1 MVSATVVAA
10 GGDMSEVV
18 ASPATIKRHRM
29 SDKKKKAAEIRAKK
43 TKPKYPVLH
52 WDGKIE
58 YALGMHDDCNA
69 VVLSGPG
76 DCPPTFLG
84 APIVKRGTGQEL
96 CTKCLEILAVYDI
109 PIESIIAAVFDT
121 TASNTGIQQGCCT
134 RLEQAI
140 QHAILCV
147 ECLPPPH
154 GRAAC
159 QAHVVELHACQKGS
173 RGANVQAFPDPNVLV
188 RWEWPADFT
197 SSPHIGPY
205 SITTTLALASKEWAR
220 AQLETN
226 TFEREEYR
234 ELTESIYFY
243 LGGDH
248 LGDESPR
255 ADCGGED
262 GPDRGTTIRAILPE
276 VPPLHIRHPRILHI
290 HILHIL
296 ATTWNSTIHS
306 WHTSQSSPLQQGRG
320 WIDVRRHMWYL
331 VPEQVILCLF
341 DDMVSDKEKKKVADA
356 LVALPAPRYFAPESQ
371 TSSQ

>member
-18 ASPATIKRHRM
+18 ASPATIKRHRK
-29 SDKKKKAAEIRAKK
+29 SDKKQKAAEIRAKK

-52 WDGKIE
+52 WDGKIIE

-121 TASNTGIQQGCCT
+121 TASNTGIQQGCCI

-140 QHAILCV
+140 QHAILWN
-147 ECLPPPH
+147 
-154 GRAAC
+154 AC
-159 QAHVVELHACQKGS
+159 RHHMAELHVKHMWSGFMPAIKGPEEPMFKRFQKWYLPLA
-173 RGANVQAFPDPNVLV
+173 REAAAAAPPRQFPDPNVLV

-220 AQLETN
+220 AQLEAN
-226 TFEREEYR
+226 TFEREDYR
-234 ELTESIYFY
+234 
-243 LGGDH
+243 
-248 LGDESPR
+248 
-255 ADCGGED
+255 
-262 GPDRGTTIRAILPE
+262 
-276 VPPLHIRHPRILHI
+276 
-290 HILHIL
+290 
-296 ATTWNSTIHS
+296 
-306 WHTSQSSPLQQGRG
+306 
-320 WIDVRRHMWYL
+320 
-331 VPEQVILCLF
+331 
-341 DDMVSDKEKKKVADA
+341 
-356 LVALPAPRYFAPESQ
+356 
-371 TSSQ
+371 